1 MNKYLFTIIIGIN
14 LILFAWQT
22 ALGISLST
30 KGDILNDR
38 LLAIEAMQ
46 NQIDLLDN
54 QIAKEGNLKQVSLL
68 AGQKGF
74 VPSKIIRYASESL
87 ADANMR

>member
-54 QIAKEGNLKQVSLL
+54 QIAKEGNLQQVSLL